1 MKIERAGGHR
11 GIPNTTLAL
20 DEKYYEEGDD
30 DISVSARQPCNSC
43 LFPFQA
49 EEE

>member
-1 MKIERAGGHR
+1 MNIERAGGHR
-11 GIPNTTLAL
+11 GISNSTLAL
-20 DEKYYEEGDD
+20 DEKYYEGDD
-30 DISVSARQPCNSC
+30 DISVSALQPCNSC